1 MSSVFDASQYE
12 HMMRKLNS
20 CVHTLFTIADVL
32 PELDENEIRDP
43 DERADLLILAEN
55 LIDVASYI
63 TDTARDIA
71 WLHTPVPEH
80 EE

>member
-1 MSSVFDASQYE
+1 MSVFDATQYE
-12 HMMRKLNS
+12 HLRRKFNS

-32 PELDENEIRDP
+32 PELDERELADP

-63 TDTARDIA
+63 TDTVRDIA
-71 WLHTPVPEH
+71 WLHTPIPEH

>member
-1 MSSVFDASQYE
+1 MSVFDATLYE
-12 HMMRKLNS
+12 HTMRKLNS
-20 CVHTLFTIADVL
+20 CVHTLYRIADTL
-32 PELDENEIRDP
+32 PDIDEISDP

-55 LIDVASYI
+55 LIDVASFV

-71 WLHTPVPEH
+71 WLHTPVPEP